1 MSVSVCVVSNK
12 RSLQIVLWRPPGDF
26 VHNLISANNTS
37 LNTNNTTTTTSTSS
51 SSSEIQQQRS
61 DDDDDDVMTDNVEP
75 ACMTSL
81 MTPAS
86 DDDDMDL

>member
-37 LNTNNTTTTTSTSS
+37 LNTNNTTTTTTTS